1 MAAEYYE
8 YNNRNNN
15 HEKDG
20 TKKQPGENM
29 NIKVTKE
36 QQDKN
41 VKEQQKG
48 GHKAERNNTDNCRPE
63 LRETQRVNT
72 TQNIK
77 GDANNK
83 GN

>member
-29 NIKVTKE
+29 NIRGTKE
-36 QQDKN
+36 QQDKKILKN
-41 VKEQQKG
+41 SKKE
-48 GHKAERNNTDNCRPE
+48 D
-63 LRETQRVNT
+63 
-72 TQNIK
+72 IK
-77 GDANNK
+77 LKEIIQITAGLN
-83 GN
+83 